1 MISKAVDKDEDA
13 MSNATQYR
21 EVALTFSTDYDKE
34 NPLTSQ
40 QGQLRLLDIQ
50 IEQARKRGTQEDLAN
65 MQMLI

>member
-13 MSNATQYR
+13 MTNATKYR

>member
-21 EVALTFSTDYDKE
+21 KVALTFSTDYDKE

>member
-1 MISKAVDKDEDA
+1 